1 MLLSYRQHK
10 MIDVFTEEIEVQIK
24 KGISN
29 LYWFLG
35 DLEKAWLRAGV
46 DARLT
51 TKLFATRHEDGTKL
65 TKRQLMDLLYKN
77 IRDADFN
84 RRLEISRNFV
94 RFLIEHKNFVPQ
106 SENHRIEVAETAA
119 FKLKEIIESQRQQ
132 AEYNQQIRKKA
143 KESKT
148 VDYHNELLRV
158 RDQFL
163 DAEKLSG
170 QQRGYAF
177 EKLFTELMKISGIPV
192 EEPFRITGEQIDGAV
207 KYGGHFYLI
216 ELKWTKAKSA
226 HAEISSLYLK
236 VEGKLEAR
244 GIFISMN
251 GYSSEILQS
260 LPKGKKLT
268 TLLLDGMH
276 FSNVIFGL
284 YTFQELL
291 EHSISQASLRG
302 EIYCSPDLKVK

>member
-1 MLLSYRQHK
+1 

-46 DARLT
+46 DGKLT
-51 TKLFATRHEDGTKL
+51 TKLFTSRQDDGSKL

-77 IRDADFN
+77 IRDTDFN
-84 RRLEISRNFV
+84 RRLEVSRNFV
-94 RFLIEHKNFVPQ
+94 RFLVEHKNFVPQ
-106 SENHRIEVAETAA
+106 SENHRIDVAETSAL
-119 FKLKEIIESQRQQ
+119 KLREIIEKQRQQ
-132 AEYNQQIRKKA
+132 AEYNQQIRQKV
-143 KESKT
+143 KESKKL
-148 VDYHNELLRV
+148 DYHNELLRV
-158 RDQFL
+158 RDLFI
-163 DAEKLSG
+163 DAEKLSA

-177 EKLFTELMKISGIPV
+177 EKLFAELMKISGIPV
-192 EEPFRITGEQIDGAV
+192 EESFKIVGEQIDGAI
-207 KYGGHFYLI
+207 KYGGHYYLV
-216 ELKWTKAKSA
+216 ELKWTKTKAA

-251 GYSSEILQS
+251 GYSSEIIQS

-276 FSNVIFGL
+276 FSNVIFGR

-291 EHSISQASLRG
+291 EHALSQASLKG
-302 EIYCSPDLKVK
+302 EIYCSSDLSK

>member
-1 MLLSYRQHK
+1 

-35 DLEKAWLRAGV
+35 DLEKSWLRAGV
-46 DARLT
+46 NAKLT
-51 TKLFATRHEDGTKL
+51 SKLFESRHEDGKKL
-65 TKRQLMDLLYKN
+65 SKRELMDLLYKN
-77 IRDADFN
+77 LRDAEFN
-84 RRLEISRNFV
+84 RRLEVSRNFV
-94 RFLIEHKNFVPQ
+94 RFLVEHKNFVPQ
-106 SENHRIEVAETAA
+106 SENHRIDIAETAA
-119 FKLKEIIESQRQQ
+119 LKLREIIERQKEQ
-132 AEYNQQIRKKA
+132 SEYNHQIRKKA

-158 RDQFL
+158 RDLFI
-163 DAEKLSG
+163 DAEKLTG

-177 EKLFTELMKISGIPV
+177 EKVFTELMKISGIPV
-192 EEPFRITGEQIDGAV
+192 EEPFRIIGEQIDGAI

-216 ELKWTKAKSA
+216 ELKWTKAKAA
-226 HAEISSLYLK
+226 HLEISSLYMK
-236 VEGKLEAR
+236 VEGKMEAR

-251 GYSSEILQS
+251 GYSSEIIQS

-276 FSNVIFGL
+276 FSNVIFGR

-291 EHSISQASLRG
+291 EHSISQASLKG
-302 EIYCSPDLKVK
+302 EIYSTSDFIIS

>member
-1 MLLSYRQHK
+1 

-46 DARLT
+46 DNKLT
-51 TKLFATRHEDGTKL
+51 TKLFRTRQTDGKKYS
-65 TKRQLMDLLYKN
+65 KRQLMDLLYTN
-77 IRDADFN
+77 IRN
-84 RRLEISRNFV
+84 ESYNKRLEISRNFV
-94 RFLIEHKNFVPQ
+94 RFLVEHKNFSPQ
-106 SENHRIEVAETAA
+106 SDNHKIEVAEMSAL
-119 FKLKEIIESQRQQ
+119 KLKQIIQEQTQEANRTQI
-132 AEYNQQIRKKA
+132 IRKKTS
-143 KESKT
+143 ESKSFNY
-148 VDYHNELLRV
+148 DIELLRV
-158 RDQFL
+158 RDLFN
-163 DAEKLSG
+163 DAEKLTG

-177 EKLFTELMKISGIPV
+177 EKVFVELMKISNIHV
-192 EEPFRITGEQIDGAV
+192 EEPFRIVGEQIDGAI

-236 VEGKLEAR
+236 VEGKLDAR

-251 GYSSEILQS
+251 GYSSEIIQS
-260 LPKGKKLT
+260 LPKGKKIT

-276 FSNVIFGL
+276 FSNVIFGR
-284 YTFQELL
+284 YTFNDLL
-291 EHSISQASLRG
+291 DYSISEASLKG
-302 EIYCSPDLKVK
+302 EIYCNQNLSK